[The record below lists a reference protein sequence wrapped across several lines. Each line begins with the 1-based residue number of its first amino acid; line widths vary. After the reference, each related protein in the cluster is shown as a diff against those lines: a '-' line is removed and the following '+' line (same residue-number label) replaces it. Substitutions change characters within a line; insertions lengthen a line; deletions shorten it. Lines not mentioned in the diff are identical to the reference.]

1 MKRSI
6 KRDKYIQYFLF
17 IIALIIIITAFY
29 IALKPSEVEEFSNLI
44 IKGASKENATLDD
57 GLRFAEEYNPK
68 LITTKAIYFD
78 NILKTVDNT
87 ASNVKDSSIDFTN
100 DVKDYS
106 IDLTH
111 DTQEKING
119 VISKAKFKTTTVQTY
134 SKDKRF
140 KILIIGNNLNHKEL
154 VSWCNEIK
162 KEFNSLYPYSSI
174 SNQFTITCGSLPFT
188 IKDVDNNYA
197 AKALI
202 LTIAKIKKQELGYD
216 FVFVL
221 EKDNCRSFAL
231 PTFASLVCYEK
242 GKTIRIFMH
251 EFSHSFAGLA
261 DEYSSPDDINEINNV
276 IKKLGLNIKIN
287 NQLDLFSYSG
297 LINPPNCIKKPKK
310 GCGSWFEGCALV
322 SKNTCRPSQNSMMR
336 DPTYEKFNDESIKR
350 IIDVAN
356 GKKIVTD
363 SGIIR

>member
-57 GLRFAEEYNPK
+57 GLRFAEEYSPK

-119 VISKAKFKTTTVQTY
+119 VISKA
-134 SKDKRF
+134 
-140 KILIIGNNLNHKEL
+140 
-154 VSWCNEIK
+154 
-162 KEFNSLYPYSSI
+162 
-174 SNQFTITCGSLPFT
+174 
-188 IKDVDNNYA
+188 
-197 AKALI
+197 
-202 LTIAKIKKQELGYD
+202 
-216 FVFVL
+216 
-221 EKDNCRSFAL
+221 
-231 PTFASLVCYEK
+231 
-242 GKTIRIFMH
+242 
-251 EFSHSFAGLA
+251 
-261 DEYSSPDDINEINNV
+261 
-276 IKKLGLNIKIN
+276 
-287 NQLDLFSYSG
+287 
-297 LINPPNCIKKPKK
+297 
-310 GCGSWFEGCALV
+310 
-322 SKNTCRPSQNSMMR
+322 
-336 DPTYEKFNDESIKR
+336 
-350 IIDVAN
+350 
-356 GKKIVTD
+356 
-363 SGIIR
+363 